1 VSEGSLGSITLVTDA
16 GENAPE
22 RRCHDLGRLGCPMK
36 FSAARKRYFKSRCF
50 RRSINRR
57 LTPAARLNQPC
68 EIQLRNLYLSGAI
81 FSVFLSV
88 SPLFSVFLKT
98 KVPNGICLSPR
109 LSKNLSQAL
118 RTDKIWPGRRSLNF
132 SSSRLESE
140 PRDPTGLSLH
150 NRARKTYLLFINL
163 DLYIKYFEQSL
174 YLF

>member
-1 VSEGSLGSITLVTDA
+1 MGS
-16 GENAPE
+16 
-22 RRCHDLGRLGCPMK
+22 CPNPI
-36 FSAARKRYFKSRCF
+36 A
-50 RRSINRR
+50 NRR
-57 LTPAARLNQPC
+57 TSYLRRNFLAIARAIIGLERVDTAKRKLNSQAECAAQPSRYEPTVC

-109 LSKNLSQAL
+109 LSRNLSQAL
-118 RTDKIWPGRRSLNF
+118 RTDKIWPGRRSLYF
-132 SSSRLESE
+132 SPSRLEIE

-150 NRARKTYLLFINL
+150 NRARKTYLLFITL